1 MSGTVTEY
9 PSAPQ
14 AQWRG
19 RIAVVLLP
27 LAVAGLFTA
36 WRCISQESR
45 MGGDTYSYVRLAY
58 ILDGKTDHEAS
69 VGALHYV
76 CSDPHYYNLKSCGHQ
91 LSGPTASSRYT
102 ALFTGRVGYPL
113 PIAALLPA
121 IGTLAV
127 DAVTIAF
134 ALACGVLL
142 YVLARELRLARGWA
156 LLATALFYVSPA
168 GDWVTDRMA
177 EGPLIVGLLVA
188 LIGVCR
194 LFRDADWRPGF
205 ALVFA
210 GLAWMVATK
219 SANGVAT
226 ALAFAVVA
234 GAYLLAP
241 NLRRVGTALGAT
253 SLLVLAGYLLAAR
266 LFHLPSLNETLQDTV
281 TAHFRRP
288 DVPDPLRPFLALD
301 RVLLRWTWMQ
311 TDLRVAYILIGV
323 GAVALVVC
331 WRARGLALTAAL
343 LVGAAMPFA
352 HPIRSNAERLL
363 APVWPILALA
373 VVGVAAALLD
383 LAARP
388 GSPVRRLNRT
398 VPPPMPLG
406 VPRERPGMDLR
417 ESRWASGRST

>member
-1 MSGTVTEY
+1 MTGTAVEY
-9 PSAPQ
+9 PRVTQ

-19 RIAVVLLP
+19 RVAIVLLP
-27 LAVAGLFTA
+27 LAVVGLFTA
-36 WRCISQESR
+36 WRCVSQDSR
-45 MGGDTYSYVRLAY
+45 MGGDTYSYIRLAY
-58 ILDGKTDHEAS
+58 ILNGKTDHEAS
-69 VGALHYV
+69 TKALHYV
-76 CSDPHYYNLKSCGHQ
+76 CSDPHYYNIKSCGHQ

-127 DAVTIAF
+127 DLVTIAF

-142 YVLARELRLARGWA
+142 YVLARELRLERGWA

-177 EGPLIVGLLVA
+177 EGPLIVGLLAA

-194 LFRDADWRPGF
+194 LFRDAAWRPGS

-210 GLAWMVATK
+210 GLAWMIATK

-234 GAYLLAP
+234 VAYLLAP
-241 NLRRVGTALGAT
+241 KLRRVGAALGAA
-253 SLLVLAGYLLAAR
+253 SMLAVAGYLVAAR
-266 LFHLPSLNETLQDTV
+266 LFHLPSLHETLQDTV

-288 DVPDPLRPFLALD
+288 DVPDPLRPFVALD

-311 TDLRVAYILIGV
+311 TDLRVAYMLIGV

-373 VVGVAAALLD
+373 VVGVAAGTVSRCLRA
-383 LAARP
+383 
-388 GSPVRRLNRT
+388 SPIRRLNPAT
-398 VPPPMPLG
+398 PPPMP
-406 VPRERPGMDLR
+406 
-417 ESRWASGRST
+417 